1 MTDENL
7 PTEQP
12 PEGDFLFYATED
24 GTTRVRLR
32 VDGQT
37 VWMPQA
43 AIAELFEVTKQN
55 VGQHIRNVLDDN
67 ELQQSSVVKNYFTTA
82 ADGKDYETKHYN
94 LQMILAIGYRVRS
107 PRGTQFRRWATETL
121 SEFLIKGF
129 TLDDERLKAAET
141 TFGQDYF
148 EELLERIRDIR
159 ASERRFYQK
168 VTDIYATS
176 VDYERDAEVTQT
188 FFATVQNKLEW
199 AITGKTAA
207 EIVKARAD
215 SSQPNM
221 GLTTWKNA
229 PDGRIRKSD
238 VTVAKNYLAQDEIR
252 ELNRTVTMY
261 LDYAEDQARRK
272 QKMTMSQW
280 VSKLD
285 AFLEFNDRNVL
296 RHAGKVQKKVADQ
309 LALRQFEQYDE
320 AQRRIEASQPSS
332 DFDHFVED
340 MRRLEPPPKQSDDE

>member
-7 PTEQP
+7 PAEQP

-55 VGQHIRNVLDDN
+55 VGQHIRNILDDN
-67 ELQQSSVVKNYFTTA
+67 ELQQSSVVKDYFTTA

-148 EELLERIRDIR
+148 EELLELI
-159 ASERRFYQK
+159 K
-168 VTDIYATS
+168 
-176 VDYERDAEVTQT
+176 
-188 FFATVQNKLEW
+188 
-199 AITGKTAA
+199 G
-207 EIVKARAD
+207 
-215 SSQPNM
+215 
-221 GLTTWKNA
+221 
-229 PDGRIRKSD
+229 DGDLCLGSA
-238 VTVAKNYLAQDEIR
+238 V
-252 ELNRTVTMY
+252 
-261 LDYAEDQARRK
+261 
-272 QKMTMSQW
+272 
-280 VSKLD
+280 
-285 AFLEFNDRNVL
+285 RNNVP
-296 RHAGKVQKKVADQ
+296 VP
-309 LALRQFEQYDE
+309 F
-320 AQRRIEASQPSS
+320 I
-332 DFDHFVED
+332 
-340 MRRLEPPPKQSDDE
+340 